1 MGKPR
6 IKPNYRRRFC
16 GGARVRTKKASR
28 FGTRQ
33 VGDAFGNLGGFV
45 ADRAA
50 GEASRLFF
58 SAESSTVSL
67 PMISRSVWF
76 SLLSFPISR
85 ADTGS
90 SGVLGQPGVDCASR
104 DAMFFGELRDGDYVF
119 TIAGRT
125 GATLRV
131 EAPNPIVR
139 WGQHLG
145 QGDGD
150 CSQKAGRQTKPAA
163 KTDAHQCSCSDHRG
177 RISRLWSRAK
187 WGCSQWVRVASHF
200 EGGISRD
207 RLRLP
212 QWPRRL
218 KDRLLH
224 Q

>member
-1 MGKPR
+1 MGG
-6 IKPNYRRRFC
+6 RRHGQTENQAELPSQILR
-16 GGARVRTKKASR
+16 GGSSENKKGEPVWDSPSGGCVWESR
-28 FGTRQ
+28 RLRRG
-33 VGDAFGNLGGFV
+33 
-45 ADRAA
+45 
-50 GEASRLFF
+50 SRRGRSQPSFF

-67 PMISRSVWF
+67 PMISRSAWF

-150 CSQKAGRQTKPAA
+150 CSQKAGRQTKPAK

-212 QWPRRL
+212 Q
-218 KDRLLH
+218 
-224 Q
+224 